1 MYILDK
7 YQVLR
12 EGSNDRPYTGIWGV
26 CCSGYELLLDCIKK
40 TVAACLCIVFGF
52 PPKKGTAGRAANDRP
67 YGYQKR
73 HFESL
78 ATVGIYR
85 KYLV

>member
-1 MYILDK
+1 M
-7 YQVLR
+7 
-12 EGSNDRPYTGIWGV
+12 
-26 CCSGYELLLDCIKK
+26 
-40 TVAACLCIVFGF
+40 CIVFGF
-52 PPKKGTAGRAANDRP
+52 RLKKGTAGRAANDRP

-85 KYLV
+85 KYLG